1 MRIAI
6 LGAEGQVG
14 TALAEAFDGHD
25 VTALSRSDCDV
36 TDRDA
41 VYATMFAVGP
51 QLVCNAAAMTAVDAC
66 ESESDRAFA
75 VNAFGARTV
84 AAAAHAVDA
93 ELVHFS
99 TDYVF
104 DGAAGRPY
112 DEWDEPNP
120 LSVYGRS
127 KLGGEREVRQHCPRS
142 YVVRTSVVFS
152 SLAPNF
158 ALAILDAAA
167 ESADPLQ
174 VVGDQIGSP
183 TYAPHLADAVR
194 RLAVSGR
201 HGMYHLAGSG
211 ACSRAEMARELLSG
225 SGDDPDRVIEVT
237 TDVVAAAYPAP
248 RPACSALDARAW
260 RLAGGTALPDWRLGV
275 RALLEEIGATPS
287 FVGAVDA
294 AAATEPM
301 GDT

>member
-14 TALAEAFDGHD
+14 TALVDAFAGHD
-25 VTALSRSDCDV
+25 VTALARSECDI

-66 ESESDRAFA
+66 EREPDRAFA
-75 VNAFGARTV
+75 VNAMGARTV
-84 AAAAHAVDA
+84 AAAAHDVGA

-112 DEWDEPNP
+112 DEWDEPGP

-127 KLGGEREVRQHCPRS
+127 KLGGEREVLSHCPRS

-158 ALAILDAAA
+158 ALSILDAAA
-167 ESADPLQ
+167 DSSGPLQ
-174 VVGDQIGSP
+174 VVGDQVGSP
-183 TYAPHLADAVR
+183 TYAPHLAEVVR
-194 RLAVSGR
+194 SLAVSGR
-201 HGMYHLAGSG
+201 HGVFHLAGGG

-225 SGDDPDRVIEVT
+225 SGDDPERVLEVT

-248 RPACSALDARAW
+248 RPAYSALECRAW
-260 RLAGGTALPDWRLGV
+260 RLAGGSPLPDWRMGV

-287 FVGAVDA
+287 FAASHGSPNASGDA
-294 AAATEPM
+294 T
-301 GDT
+301 